1 MKNINRNSLAFFR
14 NYFQIPYSR
23 KLSWALI
30 EETANGATE
39 IRLGVVFSQTP
50 HLYIDVAMRRFFTET
65 TLYNGAFSRKVYP
78 ARRKA
83 LRDAFLYTAE
93 NGLTLQTP
101 KSFIDDI
108 YFSAL
113 YSPELLRQRLY

>member
-101 KSFIDDI
+101 KFFIDDI

-113 YSPELLRQRLY
+113 YSHELLRQRLY

>member
-1 MKNINRNSLAFFR
+1 MKNINCNSLAFFR

-50 HLYIDVAMRRFFTET
+50 HLYIDVAMRRFFTEI
-65 TLYNGAFSRKVYP
+65 NGAFSRKVYP
-78 ARRKA
+78 AHRKA
-83 LRDAFLYTAE
+83 LRDAFLYTVE
-93 NGLTLQTP
+93 NGLTLQTS

>member
-1 MKNINRNSLAFFR
+1 MENINCNSLAFFR

-30 EETANGATE
+30 EETANGSTE

-78 ARRKA
+78 AHRKA

-108 YFSAL
+108 YFSAR

>member
-1 MKNINRNSLAFFR
+1 MENINCNSLAFFR

-30 EETANGATE
+30 EETANGTTE

-78 ARRKA
+78 AHRKA